1 MDFKRYRKYFLA
13 RTFWFR
19 YVGIGLVVLGAA
31 MFLLGYMNYN
41 YFIMPTG
48 VFFVI
53 LGGVV
58 GWAPSTG
65 RADDKEIISAISRET
80 EGAVDKALDATG
92 LRSRV
97 VGTLPPML
105 VSGFEFDVSN
115 PYVRRGDDGHWRT
128 SDCAYTTLIFT
139 KLGICA
145 VTDRFSLTDET
156 AVKTEQIKELTFSD
170 FDGAHFADDDH
181 LIAYGNASETARFS
195 RLVFTLGGEEVFSVP
210 AERTASVEI
219 AVDDILKLRQR
230 TLNSQNN

>member
-1 MDFKRYRKYFLA
+1 
-13 RTFWFR
+13 
-19 YVGIGLVVLGAA
+19 
-31 MFLLGYMNYN
+31 
-41 YFIMPTG
+41 MPTG

-53 LGGVV
+53 LGGIV

-80 EGAVDKALDATG
+80 ENAVDKALETTG

-105 VSGFEFDVSN
+105 VCGFYYDVSN
-115 PYVRRGDDGHWRT
+115 PYIRRGGDGHWRT

-145 VTDRFSLTDET
+145 VTDRFSLTDENKI
-156 AVKTEQIKELTFSD
+156 KTEQIKELPFSE

-181 LIAYGNASETARFS
+181 LIAYGNTSETARFS
-195 RLVFTLGGEEVFSVP
+195 RLVFTLDGEDVFSVP
-210 AERTASVEI
+210 AERSASVEI

-230 TLNSQNN
+230 TLNSQKN